1 MKRMMKIIVSIMLAS
16 QLLPAQQLV
25 DGIAVVVGKEIIL
38 RSEIEQYMRN
48 ILMQN
53 RIDPQKNPEMVERIR
68 VKTINSLVE
77 QKLLKEQATL
87 DTITVDPEYVD
98 QKLNERIQYLIQRV
112 GSEEQLEKA
121 FRSPMKKIRKD
132 TRRVLEEQ
140 LLVEKVRQSKFQ
152 DIKVSRREVE
162 QFYHQFRDS
171 LPRLKESVDIS
182 HILKVVKPS
191 AEAQARA
198 YQKIDSIKT
207 LLEAGADFARLAE
220 EESDDPASAI
230 RGGDLGLIGRGEFVP
245 EFETVAFS
253 LNDGQISDIVQ
264 TQFGFHIIQMMER
277 RGEKIHT
284 RHILVRVAPTA
295 EDEQRAV
302 DELLEIRNKALQ
314 DSSFEALAI
323 EYSDDENVKQDRGH
337 LGVFEVDKLV
347 VPQFKAVLEGMK
359 PGEISMPFKT
369 DFGYHIVKLNRHMD
383 ARPLSLEED
392 WQKIEQMAKN
402 FKLEKEYRQWIED
415 LKKQIPIENRLDS

>member
-1 MKRMMKIIVSIMLAS
+1 MKRTLKLLLAFMLAA
-16 QLLPAQQLV
+16 QALQGQQLV
-25 DGIAVVVGKEIIL
+25 DGIAVVVGKEVIL
-38 RSEIEQYMRN
+38 RSEIEQHMRN
-48 ILMQN
+48 FLMQN

-68 VKTINSLVE
+68 VRTINTLVE
-77 QKLLKEQATL
+77 QKLLKEQAAI

-98 QKLNERIQYLIQRV
+98 QKVNERIQYLIQRV

-140 LLVEKVRQSKFQ
+140 LLVEKVRQSRFQ
-152 DIKVSRREVE
+152 NIKVSRREVE
-162 QFYHQFRDS
+162 QFYNQYRDS

-198 YQKIDSIKT
+198 YQKIDSIKA
-207 LLEAGADFARLAE
+207 LLDAGADFAKLAE
-220 EESDDPASAI
+220 AESDDPASAV

-245 EFETVAFS
+245 EFETAAFA
-253 LNDGQISDIVQ
+253 LNDGEISGIVQ

-284 RHILVRVAPTA
+284 RHILIRVAPTA
-295 EDEQRAV
+295 EDEKRTV
-302 DELLEIRNKALQ
+302 DELMAIRRKALE
-314 DSSFEALAI
+314 DSSFEELAV

-337 LGVFEVDKLV
+337 LGVFEIDKLV
-347 VPQFKAVLEGMK
+347 VPQFKTVLEGMK

-369 DFGYHIVKLNRHMD
+369 DFGYHIVKLNRHIA
-383 ARPLSLEED
+383 ARPMSLEED

-402 FKLEKEYRQWIED
+402 FKLEKEYRQWIDD

>member
-1 MKRMMKIIVSIMLAS
+1 
-16 QLLPAQQLV
+16 
-25 DGIAVVVGKEIIL
+25 
-38 RSEIEQYMRN
+38 
-48 ILMQN
+48 MQN

-68 VKTINSLVE
+68 VRTINTLVE
-77 QKLLKEQATL
+77 QKLLKEQAAI

-98 QKLNERIQYLIQRV
+98 QKVNERIQYLIQRV

-140 LLVEKVRQSKFQ
+140 LLVEKVRQSRFQ
-152 DIKVSRREVE
+152 NIKVSRREVE
-162 QFYHQFRDS
+162 QFYNQYRDS

-198 YQKIDSIKT
+198 YQKIDSIKA
-207 LLEAGADFARLAE
+207 LLDAGADFAKLAE
-220 EESDDPASAI
+220 TESDDPASAV

-245 EFETVAFS
+245 EFETAAFA
-253 LNDGQISDIVQ
+253 LNDGEISGIVQ

-284 RHILVRVAPTA
+284 RHILIRVAPTA
-295 EDEQRAV
+295 EDEKRTV
-302 DELLEIRNKALQ
+302 DELMDIRRKALE
-314 DSSFEALAI
+314 DSSFEELAV

-337 LGVFEVDKLV
+337 LGVFEIDKLV
-347 VPQFKAVLEGMK
+347 VPQFKTVLEGMK

-369 DFGYHIVKLNRHMD
+369 DFGYHIVKLNRHIA
-383 ARPLSLEED
+383 ARPMSLEED

-402 FKLEKEYRQWIED
+402 FKLEKEYRQWIDD

>member
-1 MKRMMKIIVSIMLAS
+1 
-16 QLLPAQQLV
+16 
-25 DGIAVVVGKEIIL
+25 
-38 RSEIEQYMRN
+38 
-48 ILMQN
+48 
-53 RIDPQKNPEMVERIR
+53 
-68 VKTINSLVE
+68 
-77 QKLLKEQATL
+77 
-87 DTITVDPEYVD
+87 
-98 QKLNERIQYLIQRV
+98 
-112 GSEEQLEKA
+112 
-121 FRSPMKKIRKD
+121 MKKIRKD

-162 QFYHQFRDS
+162 QFYNQFRDS

-191 AEAQARA
+191 AEAQAKA
-198 YQKIDSIKT
+198 YQKIDSIKA

-284 RHILVRVAPTA
+284 RHILIRVAPTA
-295 EDEQRAV
+295 DDEQRV
-302 DELLEIRNKALQ
+302 VNELLEIRNKALN
-314 DSSFEALAI
+314 DSSFEELAI
-323 EYSDDENVKQDRGH
+323 EYSDDENVKQDHGH

-347 VPQFKAVLEGMK
+347 VPQFKSVLEGMK

-402 FKLEKEYRQWIED
+402 FKLEKEYRHWIED
-415 LKKQIPIENRLDS
+415 LKKQIPIENRLDG

>member
-1 MKRMMKIIVSIMLAS
+1 MLAA
-16 QLLPAQQLV
+16 QALQGQQLV
-25 DGIAVVVGKEIIL
+25 DGIAVVVGKEVIL
-38 RSEIEQYMRN
+38 RSEIEQHMRN
-48 ILMQN
+48 FLMQN

-68 VKTINSLVE
+68 VRTINTLVE
-77 QKLLKEQATL
+77 QKLLKEQAAI

-98 QKLNERIQYLIQRV
+98 QKVNERIQYLIQRV

-140 LLVEKVRQSKFQ
+140 LLVEKVRQSRFQ
-152 DIKVSRREVE
+152 NIKVSRREVE
-162 QFYHQFRDS
+162 QFYNQYRDS

-198 YQKIDSIKT
+198 YQKIDSIKA
-207 LLEAGADFARLAE
+207 LLDAGADFAKLAE
-220 EESDDPASAI
+220 AESDDPASAV

-245 EFETVAFS
+245 EFETAAFA
-253 LNDGQISDIVQ
+253 LNDGEISGIVQ

-284 RHILVRVAPTA
+284 RHILIRVAPTA
-295 EDEQRAV
+295 EDEKRTV
-302 DELLEIRNKALQ
+302 DELMAIRRKALE
-314 DSSFEALAI
+314 DSSFEELAV

-337 LGVFEVDKLV
+337 LGVFEIDKLV
-347 VPQFKAVLEGMK
+347 VPQFKTVLEGMK

-369 DFGYHIVKLNRHMD
+369 DFGYHIVKLNRHIA
-383 ARPLSLEED
+383 ARPMSLEED

-402 FKLEKEYRQWIED
+402 FKLEKEYRQWIDD

>member
-1 MKRMMKIIVSIMLAS
+1 MKRMMKIFLAIMLTT

-48 ILMQN
+48 VLMQN

-68 VKTINSLVE
+68 VRTINSLVE
-77 QKLLKEQATL
+77 QKLLKEQATI

-121 FRSPMKKIRKD
+121 FHSPMKKIRKD

-162 QFYHQFRDS
+162 QFYNQFRDS

-191 AEAQARA
+191 AEAQAKA
-198 YQKIDSIKT
+198 YQKIDSIKA

-284 RHILVRVAPTA
+284 RHILIRVAPTA
-295 EDEQRAV
+295 DDEQRV
-302 DELLEIRNKALQ
+302 VNELLEIRNKALN
-314 DSSFEALAI
+314 DSSFEELAI
-323 EYSDDENVKQDRGH
+323 EYSDDENVKQDHGH

-347 VPQFKAVLEGMK
+347 VPQFKSVLEGMK

-402 FKLEKEYRQWIED
+402 FKLEKEYRHWIED
-415 LKKQIPIENRLDS
+415 LKKQIPIENRLDG